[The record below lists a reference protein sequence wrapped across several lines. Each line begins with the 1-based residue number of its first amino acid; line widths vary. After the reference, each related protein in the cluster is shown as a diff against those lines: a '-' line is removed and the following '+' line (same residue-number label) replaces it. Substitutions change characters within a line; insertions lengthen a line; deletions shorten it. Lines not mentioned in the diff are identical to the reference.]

1 VVVFDKVRENT
12 AGLLGGARSTYSQAA
27 NLALNQTLVRSINT
41 SIIALLPVAAIL
53 FVGGGLL
60 GAGELKDLALVLF
73 VGMLSGTYSSI
84 FIATPVLA
92 DLKER
97 EPQYQAL
104 AKRVSVRSAGGRAAA
119 KRATAKS
126 PSPGRTAAVAPPA
139 SVADD
144 EADDD
149 EQYADDT
156 ESAADELTTTP
167 SRVTAARSTPGTARP
182 GPRQQPRRGGSPT
195 RHRPAG
201 KRKRR

>member
-1 VVVFDKVRENT
+1 
-12 AGLLGGARSTYSQAA
+12 
-27 NLALNQTLVRSINT
+27 
-41 SIIALLPVAAIL
+41 L

-97 EPQYQAL
+97 EPQYQSL
-104 AKRVSVRSAGGRAAA
+104 AKRVSVRTSGGRAA
-119 KRATAKS
+119 KRATAKA
-126 PSPGRTAAVAPPA
+126 PSASRAAALAPSA
-139 SVADD
+139 QVADD
-144 EADDD
+144 DADDD
-149 EQYADDT
+149 EQFDSTEPAD
-156 ESAADELTTTP
+156 DELTTTP
-167 SRVTAARSTPGTARP
+167 SRVTAVRSTPGTARP